1 MMNSLSALN
10 HVKIFKNWLNMNNSY
25 VFFSVIYILDLR
37 NIFLY
42 VVYTQQYKGKMQKNC
57 IDKNW
62 A

>member
-25 VFFSVIYILDLR
+25 VFFSVIYIMDQR

-42 VVYTQQYKGKMQKNC
+42 VVYTQQYKGKM
-57 IDKNW
+57 
-62 A
+62 